1 MNTLMYSFLKTVIY
15 TYVHIVYS
23 QWRHCVHLVYNFFS
37 NYKLSMLFHNVQ
49 QLPIFHG
56 FVCVC
61 VCVCV
66 CMHACSVVSNS
77 LQPHG
82 LQPTR
87 LLCPWNLRGKKTGVG
102 CHFLCQGI
110 FLTQGSNM
118 HLLYILH
125 QQVDSLPLPTW
136 EVAKGARIVV
146 IIVACYHKA
155 QIS

>member
-1 MNTLMYSFLKTVIY
+1 MYTLFIHNGGIVFIWFIIFFLIINY
-15 TYVHIVYS
+15 QCFSIMFNSY
-23 QWRHCVHLVYNFFS
+23 QFFMV
-37 NYKLSMLFHNVQ
+37 L
-49 QLPIFHG
+49 
-56 FVCVC
+56 CVC

>member
-15 TYVHIVYS
+15 TYVHIIYS
-23 QWRHCVHLVYNFFS
+23 QWRHCVHLVYNFFLII
-37 NYKLSMLFHNVQ
+37 NYQCFSITFNSYQFFMVL
-49 QLPIFHG
+49 
-56 FVCVC
+56 CVC

-66 CMHACSVVSNS
+66 CTHACSVVSNS

-87 LLCPWNLRGKKTGVG
+87 LLCPWNLPGKKTGVG

-125 QQVDSLPLPTW
+125 
-136 EVAKGARIVV
+136 
-146 IIVACYHKA
+146 
-155 QIS
+155 

>member
-1 MNTLMYSFLKTVIY
+1 MYTLFIHNGGIVFIWFIIFFLIINY
-15 TYVHIVYS
+15 QCFSIMFNSY
-23 QWRHCVHLVYNFFS
+23 QFFMV
-37 NYKLSMLFHNVQ
+37 L
-49 QLPIFHG
+49 
-56 FVCVC
+56 CVC

-118 HLLYILH
+118 HLLYVLH